1 MTIIEKAEFFA
12 RWVHRDQKRR
22 DGKTPYIIHPQA
34 VMKMLHDDDYV
45 KAVAW
50 LHDVLEDTT
59 FTQQDLI
66 PLNFPVEV
74 VEAVKVLTRTKDVP
88 YEEYLKHV
96 KRNTIARY
104 VKIAD
109 MLHNLCDKPTDSQK
123 EKYKQGILFLC
134 S

>member
-1 MTIIEKAEFFA
+1 MTLIEKAEFFA
-12 RWVHRDQKRR
+12 RWAHRDQKRG
-22 DGKTPYIIHPQA
+22 DGETPYIIHPQA
-34 VMKMLHDDDYV
+34 VVKMLQNDDYV

-50 LHDVLEDTT
+50 LHDVLEDTKI
-59 FTQQDLI
+59 TQQDLI
-66 PLNFPVEV
+66 SLKFPADVI
-74 VEAVKVLTRTKDVP
+74 EAVKVLTKTKDVP

-96 KRNTIARY
+96 KRNTIARC

-134 S
+134 N